1 MPIHCELQFYY
12 QLGTDITSIGH
23 DHIAIRGARS
33 SSDLLLL
40 TGILTS
46 LWLAQTPFVAVF
58 HPVVL
63 SRYYNITAT
72 NSFSLALS
80 SGEHA
85 RDSCES

>member
-1 MPIHCELQFYY
+1 MPIRCELQFYY
-12 QLGTDITSIGH
+12 RLGTDITGIWH
-23 DHIAIRGARS
+23 DHIAIPGAGS

-40 TGILTS
+40 TGILAS
-46 LWLAQTPFVAVF
+46 LRLAQTQFGAVSS
-58 HPVVL
+58 PAVP

-80 SGEHA
+80 SGAHA